1 MIVTCGESLVD
12 LIPERN
18 GDDVLYRPVLGG
30 SHYTV
35 ALGIARLGGAS
46 GYLWELSR
54 DELGRR
60 FFASLE
66 GAGVDCSMV
75 RRSERPTPVAVVDD
89 TGPEAR
95 YNIADPGRVMHDTE
109 LPPLSAT
116 ARCLS
121 IGSAVLAQEP
131 VGSRIEALARTA
143 PLITIDYNARPPSIT
158 DAAAYRARLRRLA
171 ALSGVVKA
179 SVTDIEVIGEGD
191 GEAYMRELIEAG
203 TSMAILTAAEGG
215 ATAYTR
221 RGSAH
226 VPSRCGRLVDTVG
239 AGDSFMAALLYRLQ
253 RDDALS
259 RERLAAYDAPA
270 LAGLIT
276 FAQAAAAFTCGRT
289 GAAMPCRADL
299 DDLVECH

>member
-1 MIVTCGESLVD
+1 MIVTCGEALVD
-12 LIPERN
+12 LIPERS

-60 FFASLE
+60 FLAALE
-66 GAGVDCSMV
+66 AAGVDCSMV
-75 RRSERPTPVAVVDD
+75 RIGERATPVAVVDD
-89 TGPEAR
+89 SGPEAR
-95 YNIADPGRVMHDTE
+95 YTIADPGRVMHDTE
-109 LPPLSAT
+109 LPPLPAGT
-116 ARCLS
+116 ICLS

-131 VGSRIEALARTA
+131 VGTRIEALARTA
-143 PLITIDYNARPPSIT
+143 PLITIDYNARPPSIS
-158 DAAAYRARLRRLA
+158 DAVAYRARLRRLA

-179 SVTDIEVIGEGD
+179 SVADIEVIGEGD
-191 GEAYMRELIEAG
+191 PDAYMRELIEAG
-203 TSMAILTAAEGG
+203 ASMAVLTAAEGG

-239 AGDSFMAALLYRLQ
+239 AGDSFMAALLFRLQ
-253 RDDALS
+253 SDQALT
-259 RERLAAYDAPA
+259 RERLSAYDP
-270 LAGLIT
+270 AGLADLLT
-276 FAQAAAAFTCGRT
+276 FAQAAAAYTCART
-289 GAAMPCRADL
+289 GAVMPTREDIG
-299 DDLVECH
+299 VMV